1 MADSQVIKLKAKL
14 IAVFTDGEI
23 SKGTMEL
30 SAFAQIVIASA
41 TLKGNFV
48 KFIRHPNFNI

>member
-1 MADSQVIKLKAKL
+1 MADSQVIKLKTKI
-14 IAVFTDGEI
+14 IAVFTDGDTFK
-23 SKGTMEL
+23 SAMEL
-30 SAFAQIVIASA
+30 SAFAQIVIGSA